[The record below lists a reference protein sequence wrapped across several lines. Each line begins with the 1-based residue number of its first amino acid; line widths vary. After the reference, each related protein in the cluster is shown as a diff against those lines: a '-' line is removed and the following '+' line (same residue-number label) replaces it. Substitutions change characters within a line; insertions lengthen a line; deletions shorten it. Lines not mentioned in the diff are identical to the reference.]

1 MSQLFEKFNS
11 RRADVVE
18 RLVELQKHAEKVGAT
33 TLAGRIG
40 RDVVQKL
47 REDRFHL
54 VVVGE
59 FNHGKT
65 TLVNALLGEDALPVG
80 VTPTTALIHHVQ
92 FTPEREVTVV
102 NDEGERESVP
112 FDSLKQLAVQGD
124 EGTGPQDT
132 DIRYV
137 EVGCPAELLR
147 DRIVLVDTPGVNDLN
162 LQRADITYKYIPQS
176 DAVLF
181 VIDAGQPL
189 KESER
194 LFLRDK
200 LLGQSRDKI
209 IFVVGKADIWSEA
222 ERTEALAYVRSELS
236 KLVEGPVVFAVS
248 AQRAL
253 EGEREASGLPQL
265 VAHLTAF
272 LAEERGRIMLGNA
285 LGDGIEA
292 VKGLRHS
299 IDARKRAAA
308 MTKGEIERRIARIE
322 LDLEGAQRT
331 VDERRGTIREEASA
345 IRAWMRRD
353 IDRFCDDVIRQLPE
367 ITETATAAELRSHLP
382 GFLEATFVEWAQHEA
397 DEIAGALEELAEKTV
412 ALMRD
417 NAHDTA
423 KRLGEGAKRD
433 VDAPD
438 IQVDTFGYDLGVA
451 ALLSVGVGMFYTNA
465 ALGALM
471 TGAAPVLAYYLKG
484 KVETQT
490 KQKAREQAAVAL
502 REAAA
507 KVSPKLDEMIT
518 DFAEDLGQWVE
529 AAGKEVH
536 QEMIDVLAAAKE
548 ERRDTEPDLVVAEAE
563 CAELMRELADIDE
576 RLAQARASLW
586 GEMPNAEAV
595 PTTS

>member
-1 MSQLFEKFNS
+1 
-11 RRADVVE
+11 
-18 RLVELQKHAEKVGAT
+18 
-33 TLAGRIG
+33 
-40 RDVVQKL
+40 
-47 REDRFHL
+47 
-54 VVVGE
+54 
-59 FNHGKT
+59 
-65 TLVNALLGEDALPVG
+65 LPVG

>member
-1 MSQLFEKFNS
+1 M
-11 RRADVVE
+11 
-18 RLVELQKHAEKVGAT
+18 
-33 TLAGRIG
+33 
-40 RDVVQKL
+40 
-47 REDRFHL
+47 
-54 VVVGE
+54 GE